1 MFFYRSKKDQNK
13 TERLYKIA
21 KKTRHVFERYH
32 SNKNIDSCLKKTEKK
47 KEKDKVRSERIMYY
61 IIDISLTQKLTYG
74 GEKSTI

>member
-1 MFFYRSKKDQNK
+1 MLFYRSKKDQKK

-32 SNKNIDSCLKKTEKK
+32 SNKNIDSYLEKTPKE
-47 KEKDKVRSERIMYY
+47 EKDKVRSERIMYY

-74 GEKSTI
+74 GEKPTI